1 MIQEQTYLKV
11 ADNSGGKIVKCIKV
25 LNGTNKKY
33 ANIGE
38 IIKVVVKT
46 ANFKSKIKKSQV
58 LKAMIIRSKTGIKR
72 LDGTI
77 IKFNDNSVILL
88 NNNEQIISTRVFGII
103 LRELKNEKFAK
114 LISLSNEII

>member
-11 ADNSGGKIVKCIKV
+11 ADNSGGKVVKCIKV

>member
-1 MIQEQTYLKV
+1 MIQEQTYLQV

-25 LNGTNKKY
+25 LHGTNKKI

-46 ANFKSKIKKSQV
+46 SNYNSKIKKSQV

-72 LDGTI
+72 IDGTI

-88 NNNEQIISTRVFGII
+88 NNNEQIIATRVFGII
-103 LRELKNEKFAK
+103 LKELKNEKFTK
-114 LISLSNEII
+114 LISLSNYII